1 MSESKTICEI
11 ISTIKTELLDP
22 LTLLISAAAAL
33 VFLYGVVEFIAGAS
47 NEDART
53 KGKRH
58 MVWGLLGLVIIGVA
72 WAIITILQNFFGP
85 NRLGNFC

>member
-1 MSESKTICEI
+1 MRESRTICDI
-11 ISTIKTELLDP
+11 ISTIKVELLDP

-33 VFLYGVVEFIAGAS
+33 VFLYGVVEFVAGAS

-53 KGKRH
+53 KGKSH

-72 WAIITILQNFFGP
+72 WAIIAILQNFFGP
-85 NRLGNFC
+85 NQLGNFC

>member
-1 MSESKTICEI
+1 MNESRTICNI
-11 ISTIKTELLDP
+11 INTITVELLDP
-22 LTLLISAAAAL
+22 LALLISAAAAL
-33 VFLYGVVEFIAGAS
+33 LFLYGVVEFVAGAS

-58 MVWGLLGLVIIGVA
+58 MVWGLLGLVIIGAA

-85 NRLGNFC
+85 NQLGNFC